1 MANRIGRLI
10 AKLEVIDGR
19 VEFVGLEIIPVD
31 DCQDEPPP
39 FAHTP
44 EEADEILDRLGHG

>member
-10 AKLEVIDGR
+10 AKFEVIDGIM
-19 VEFVGLEIIPVD
+19 EFVGLQIIPID

-39 FAHTP
+39 TAQTP
-44 EEADEILDRLGHG
+44 EEADEILDRIGHG